1 MLTSKSFDLL
11 LNVVVVYPVV
21 GENMYLPDVEIWYLL
36 VSGNWKIQ
44 QIKAISKHVVVAN
57 LPGGWKKLLNMSR
70 SQARPTP
77 GCIFITFLQSEH
89 PKGTRSFSGPSQ
101 GPKKASERLWDALR
115 GPERPWH
122 SQWEALRGPSGL
134 QPWRW
139 SPALLP
145 GWLRQQYQMH
155 WGTEADKVSS
165 WKSCK
170 IPKPPMSHKSHL
182 SDKCLLFSTQIQDT
196 CRFKS
201 EFLFSPINIVWL
213 SQSGCETLITLE
225 KTGTQNRA
233 VEILH
238 CSLCLSKQNYL
249 HYLKK
254 LLHIILKDEA
264 VAKVHQ
270 LIFSRGAAEATC
282 RTECTKDEEMEK
294 RDKFEVG
301 GSISNMSSKVLL
313 NLKLVQQ

>member
-89 PKGTRSFSGPSQ
+89 PKGHQVLSGPSQ
-101 GPKKASERLWDALR
+101 GPKKASERPWVALRGPETLSERPWEAQRGPERLWEALR
-115 GPERPWH
+115 GPERL
-122 SQWEALRGPSGL
+122 QEALRGPSGL

-170 IPKPPMSHKSHL
+170 IPKPLMSRKSHL

-233 VEILH
+233 VEALH
-238 CSLCLSKQNYL
+238 ALFALFEQTELSPL
-249 HYLKK
+249 
-254 LLHIILKDEA
+254 
-264 VAKVHQ
+264 
-270 LIFSRGAAEATC
+270 S
-282 RTECTKDEEMEK
+282 
-294 RDKFEVG
+294 
-301 GSISNMSSKVLL
+301 
-313 NLKLVQQ
+313 

>member
-1 MLTSKSFDLL
+1 MLENVGHSSVTNNQMVILVNDTLYHVVPPNMKNFKAQWPFDVNIQLIWFSL
-11 LNVVVVYPVV
+11 ECCCCLPRGSGKTCTYQKLKFGIYWYPVI
-21 GENMYLPDVEIWYLL
+21 EKYQKQKPFQNF
-36 VSGNWKIQ
+36 
-44 QIKAISKHVVVAN
+44 AN
-57 LPGGWKKLLNMSR
+57 IPGGWKKLRNMSR

-77 GCIFITFLQSEH
+77 GCIFTTTFHQTEH
-89 PKGTRSFSGPSQ
+89 PRGHQVLSAPSQ
-101 GPKKASERLWDALR
+101 GPKTASERPWEALR
-115 GPERPWH
+115 GPKRPWEAPERL
-122 SQWEALRGPSGL
+122 WEALRGPSGL

-233 VEILH
+233 VEALH
-238 CSLCLSKQNYL
+238 ALFALFEQTELSPL
-249 HYLKK
+249 
-254 LLHIILKDEA
+254 
-264 VAKVHQ
+264 
-270 LIFSRGAAEATC
+270 S
-282 RTECTKDEEMEK
+282 
-294 RDKFEVG
+294 
-301 GSISNMSSKVLL
+301 
-313 NLKLVQQ
+313 